1 MSALLGAATEL
12 WISDTSASNAWRTV
26 DFTFTQAGEF
36 RLMWN
41 AKRILKSG
49 AYGNGDLAIDDIR
62 LTECDAIDLVGTTAM
77 PPAGQCVCTVWICRL
92 GYSHAVITPSSELLY
107 IFCTSI

>member
-1 MSALLGAATEL
+1 MSLLLFSLSACISALLGAATEL
-12 WISDTSASNAWRTV
+12 WISVTSASNAWRTV

-49 AYGNGDLAIDDIR
+49 AYGIGDLAIDDIR
-62 LTECDAIDLVGTTAM
+62 LTECDAIDLVGTTVM
-77 PPAGQCVCTVWICRL
+77 PSAGQCVCTVWICRL
-92 GYSHAVITPSSELLY
+92 QPLSVNS
-107 IFCTSI
+107 FF

>member
-1 MSALLGAATEL
+1 MYLLGAATEL

-62 LTECDAIDLVGTTAM
+62 LTECDVIDLAGTTAM
-77 PPAGQCVCTVWICRL
+77 PPAGQCVCTVWIYRL
-92 GYSHAVITPSSELLY
+92 GYSHSVITPSSELL
-107 IFCTSI
+107 

>member
-1 MSALLGAATEL
+1 MCISAVIGAATEL

-77 PPAGQCVCTVWICRL
+77 PPAGKCVCTVWICRL
-92 GYSHAVITPSSELLY
+92 QPLSNNS
-107 IFCTSI
+107 FF

>member
-1 MSALLGAATEL
+1 MCLCCSSRYLCVSLVGAATEL

-26 DFTFTQAGEF
+26 DFTFTQSGEF

-49 AYGNGDLAIDDIR
+49 AYGDGDLAIDDIR
-62 LTECDAIDLVGTTAM
+62 LTECDAIDLAGTTAM
-77 PPAGQCVCTVWICRL
+77 PPAGKCVYGVDMQAT
-92 GYSHAVITPSSELLY
+92 T
-107 IFCTSI
+107 TQ